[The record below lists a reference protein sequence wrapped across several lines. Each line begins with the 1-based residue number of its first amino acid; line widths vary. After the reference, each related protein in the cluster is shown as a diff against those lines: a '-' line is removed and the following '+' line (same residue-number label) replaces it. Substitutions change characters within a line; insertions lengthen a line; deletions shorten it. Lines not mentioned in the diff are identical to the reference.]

1 MASNRILEGYCSHGV
16 KVIRRGMRHLRNGR
30 CVRKG
35 ARLRDR
41 RRLRLC
47 PRLRLRL
54 RLRRCRSS
62 LQRRASRPRSG
73 RGRGRW
79 RHRTDCFGRV
89 QADLGGSRAPR
100 LCPTTLAAAAAAR
113 AAAARVTR
121 AAVCRRACAVLFA
134 EVESATCRLNEQR
147 QAAGSSNP
155 AWPSPSNPGQPWT
168 WPQPSP

>member
-54 RLRRCRSS
+54 RRCRSS
-62 LQRRASRPRSG
+62 LQRRASILETQKVYVINLYFQTQTLLVAENKNLALAG
-73 RGRGRW
+73 
-79 RHRTDCFGRV
+79 
-89 QADLGGSRAPR
+89 AN
-100 LCPTTLAAAAAAR
+100 TT
-113 AAAARVTR
+113 
-121 AAVCRRACAVLFA
+121 
-134 EVESATCRLNEQR
+134 
-147 QAAGSSNP
+147 
-155 AWPSPSNPGQPWT
+155 
-168 WPQPSP
+168 